1 MARRP
6 AKQKTDSTILVV
18 EDDVAYAE
26 TTRLL
31 LEREG
36 HDVVIAH
43 SGPDGLQVLR
53 SRPIDL
59 VLLDYIMPRMT
70 GEEVVKEL
78 RTFNDHVQVIL
89 QTGYATEN
97 PPRALLKR
105 LDIQGYHDKS
115 EGPDKLLIWVDV
127 GLKAAY
133 TANLLRKSREGLRYI
148 LSVTPDLHKIQP
160 LVELLQGVLL
170 QIMGLVGASNSF
182 LAMVPAAA
190 RARLRTDKQE
200 PGAPAAFLA
209 TPEDTDLLIRA
220 STGRFERRRSV
231 SECLQSPEF
240 DALNTA
246 LREQSMRVEGGK
258 TIIPLMAGSL
268 VVGVVYLDRPVISDG
283 DLDLLRIF
291 ANQAAAAIHSLQ
303 LFEMATLDPLTGT
316 HLRSFFEQW
325 VTRELRTAFRH
336 DQPIAMLMA
345 DMDGLKQINDT
356 GGHLVGDRALALF
369 GKTLRSSLRES
380 DIAGR
385 YGGDE
390 FAVLLPQ
397 SDLQGAERV
406 GKRLLTALEK
416 LNAANPND
424 VKIGASIGLAALVP
438 HSFAEGVIPRP
449 MPSGYFQ
456 RAFKSL
462 IAQADAALYR
472 AKRSGRGS
480 MSLAEPCRWAVP
492 TIPPDHVGQPQ
503 LDLDD

>member
-6 AKQKTDSTILVV
+6 AKQRTNSTILVV

-36 HDVVIAH
+36 HDVIIAN
-43 SGPDGLQVLR
+43 SGPDGLEILR
-53 SRPIDL
+53 TRPVDL
-59 VLLDYIMPRMT
+59 VLLDYIMPKMT

-89 QTGYATEN
+89 QTGYANEN

-115 EGPDKLLIWVDV
+115 EGPDELLIWVDV

-133 TANLLRKSREGLRYI
+133 TANLLRRSREGLRYI

-190 RARLRTDKQE
+190 RAKLRAPEQS
-200 PGAPAAFLA
+200 APAGFLA
-209 TPEDTDLLIRA
+209 VPEDTDLLIRA
-220 STGRFERRRSV
+220 GTGRFERRRTV
-231 SECLQSPEF
+231 HDCLEDTEF
-240 DALNTA
+240 DVLTTA
-246 LREQSMRVEGGK
+246 LREQAMRVDGNK

-268 VVGVVYLDRPVISDG
+268 VVGVVYLDRSVNSEG

-336 DQPIAMLMA
+336 NQPIAMLMA

-356 GGHLVGDRALALF
+356 GGHLVGDRALAVF

-397 SDLQGAERV
+397 SDLQGAQRV
-406 GKRLLTALEK
+406 GTRILSALEK
-416 LNAANPND
+416 LHANNPND
-424 VKIGASIGLAALVP
+424 VRIGTSIGIAAVLP
-438 HSFAEGVIPRP
+438 HSFSESEIPRP
-449 MPSGYFQ
+449 MPGGYFQ

-462 IAQADAALYR
+462 IAEADAALYR

-480 MSLAEPCRWAVP
+480 LSIAQPSTWAPPNLA
-492 TIPPDHVGQPQ
+492 PDQSGFSPSD
-503 LDLDD
+503 DL

>member
-1 MARRP
+1 MARRA
-6 AKQKTDSTILVV
+6 AKQRTNTTILAV

-36 HDVVIAH
+36 HDVVVAH
-43 SGPDGLQVLR
+43 SGPEGLQVLR
-53 SRPIDL
+53 TRPIDL
-59 VLLDYIMPRMT
+59 VLLDYIMPKMT

-89 QTGYATEN
+89 QTGYANEN
-97 PPRALLKR
+97 PPRDLLRR

-133 TANLLRKSREGLRYI
+133 TANLLRRSREGLRYI

-170 QIMGLVGASNSF
+170 QIMGLVGAANSF
-182 LAMVPAAA
+182 LAMVPPAA
-190 RARLRTDKQE
+190 RARLRTEKNQS
-200 PGAPAAFLA
+200 PPAGFLA

-231 SECLQSPEF
+231 SDCLQGNDF
-240 DALNTA
+240 DALHSA
-246 LREQSMRVEGGK
+246 LREQSMRVDTGK

-268 VVGVVYLDRPVISDG
+268 VVGVVYLDRSVESEG

-345 DMDGLKQINDT
+345 DMDGLKAINDT

-397 SDLQGAERV
+397 SDLKGAERV
-406 GKRLLTALEK
+406 GNRLLAALEK
-416 LNAANPND
+416 WHANNPDD
-424 VKIGASIGLAALVP
+424 VKIGASIGIAALTP
-438 HSFAEGVIPRP
+438 HAFPDSEIPRP
-449 MPSGYFQ
+449 MPPGYFQ

-480 MSLAEPCRWAVP
+480 LSIAEPSRWAVP
-492 TIPPDHVGQPQ
+492 TIPSDQAGHPPHDS
-503 LDLDD
+503 D

>member
-1 MARRP
+1 MARRQS
-6 AKQKTDSTILVV
+6 KQRTDTTILVI
-18 EDDVAYAE
+18 EDDAAYSE
-26 TTRLL
+26 TTRML

-36 HDVVIAH
+36 HSVLTA
-43 SGPDGLQVLR
+43 SDGAEGLEVLR
-53 SRPIDL
+53 NRSVDL
-59 VLLDYIMPRMT
+59 VLLDYIMPNMT

-89 QTGYATEN
+89 QTGYANEN
-97 PPRALLKR
+97 PPRELLKR

-115 EGPDKLLIWVDV
+115 EGPAKLLIWVDV

-133 TANLLRKSREGLRYI
+133 SANLLRKSREGLRYI

-170 QIMGLVGASNSF
+170 QIMGLVGATNSF
-182 LAMVPAAA
+182 LAMVPSQA
-190 RARLRTDKQE
+190 RSEVRKENHEQ
-200 PGAPAAFLA
+200 GAPAAFLA

-231 SECLQSPEF
+231 SECLESTEF
-240 DALNTA
+240 DAVSSA
-246 LREQSMRVEGGK
+246 LREHSMRVDGGK

-268 VVGVVYLDRPVISDG
+268 VVGVVYLDRSIQSEG

-316 HLRSFFEQW
+316 HLRAFFEQW
-325 VTRELRTAFRH
+325 VTRELRTAFRNGH
-336 DQPIAMLMA
+336 PIAMLLA
-345 DMDGLKQINDT
+345 DMDGLKQIND
-356 GGHLVGDRALALF
+356 GNGHLAGDRALALF

-390 FAVLLPQ
+390 FAVLLPK
-397 SDLQGAERV
+397 SDIKGAELVSRRILSALAKANDPKDIQV
-406 GKRLLTALEK
+406 G
-416 LNAANPND
+416 
-424 VKIGASIGLAALVP
+424 VSIGIAALVP
-438 HSFAEGVIPRP
+438 HSFSESEVPRP
-449 MPSGYFQ
+449 MPPGYFQ
-456 RAFKSL
+456 RSFKSL
-462 IAQADAALYR
+462 IAQADTALYQ

-480 MSLAEPCRWAVP
+480 MSAAEPSQWEVP
-492 TIPPDHVGQPQ
+492 VATPDQ
-503 LDLDD
+503 LADSSSEDDSDE